1 MDGTDM
7 AGRLQGKVAIVFG
20 AGSIAAGMGNG
31 KATAIAFA
39 REGAHVFAVDRN
51 PAAARD
57 TVAAIEA
64 EGGVAVAGVADV
76 TDNAQV
82 KAVVDACVARFGRID
97 VLHNNVGM
105 AFLGGPVEMSEADWD
120 KSVDL
125 NLKSLFLTCKHVLPV
140 MEAQGGGAVINIS
153 SIASLRWLG
162 TAYISYSAAK
172 AGVNQFTRAIA
183 LQYARKGI
191 RANAILPGMM
201 DTPTARVALN
211 STFDSEEELVRR
223 RNEACP
229 TGRMGDAWDIAWAS
243 VFLASDEAKYITGI
257 VLPVDGGMT
266 AKAV

>member
-1 MDGTDM
+1 MQM
-7 AGRLQGKVAIVFG
+7 GRLQGKAALVFG
-20 AGSIAAGMGNG
+20 AGSVAKGTGNG

-39 REGAHVFAVDRN
+39 REGARVFAVDIN
-51 PAAARD
+51 PDAARETAD
-57 TVAAIEA
+57 EIER
-64 EGGVAVAGVADV
+64 EGGVCTVGVADV
-76 TDNAQV
+76 TVDASV
-82 KAVVDACVARFGRID
+82 KAAVDACVERFGRID
-97 VLHNNVGM
+97 ILHNNVGM
-105 AFLGGPVEMSEADWD
+105 AYLGGPVEMTEADWD
-120 KSVDL
+120 RSIDL

-140 MEAQGGGAVINIS
+140 MEAQGGGSIINIS

-172 AGVNQFTRAIA
+172 AGVNQFTQAIA

-211 STFDSEEELVRR
+211 ATFDSEAELVRT

-243 VFLASDEAKYITGI
+243 VFLASDEAKYITG
-257 VLPVDGGMT
+257 VALPVDGGMT